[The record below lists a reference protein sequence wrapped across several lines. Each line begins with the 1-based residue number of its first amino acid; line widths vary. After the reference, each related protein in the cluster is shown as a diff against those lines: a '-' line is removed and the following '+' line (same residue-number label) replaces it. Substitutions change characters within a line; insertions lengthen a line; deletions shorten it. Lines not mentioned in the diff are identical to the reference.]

1 MALAAPRELVRC
13 NGDTP
18 IMDDLE
24 GSLCNLVGADPSRI
38 GYSLL
43 PVEGWVYIAETGRIP
58 ELALLW
64 LEGIVVG
71 Y

>member
-1 MALAAPRELVRC
+1 
-13 NGDTP
+13 
-18 IMDDLE
+18 MDDLE

-43 PVEGWVYIAETGRIP
+43 PVEGWLYIAEAGRIE
-58 ELALLW
+58 ELPLLW